1 MVELDTGQELLGLH
15 TPPAC
20 FSIAQPLGFV
30 WLAGTRY
37 EVGLAR
43 NGQPLVK
50 HPTSGQYFFFSWTVM
65 VSVVADAIAQSTH

>member
-1 MVELDTGQELLGLH
+1 MVELDTDHEVLGLH

-30 WLAGTRY
+30 ELAGTRY

-50 HPTSGQYFFFSWTVM
+50 HPTTGQYFFFSWTVM
-65 VSVVADAIAQSTH
+65 VSVVADAIAKSAH